1 MPPNKSTTDETAGGS
16 VPQVGGGIVGRVGGA
31 GSGGRMRAGNEP
43 G

>member
-1 MPPNKSTTDETAGGS
+1 MTVDTAGGR

-31 GSGGRMRAGNEP
+31 GSGGKIRPSGEP